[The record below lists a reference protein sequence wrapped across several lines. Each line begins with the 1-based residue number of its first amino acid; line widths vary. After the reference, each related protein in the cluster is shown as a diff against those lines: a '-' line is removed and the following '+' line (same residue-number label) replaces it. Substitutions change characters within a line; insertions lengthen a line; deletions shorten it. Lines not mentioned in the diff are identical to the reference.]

1 MLSTIRFDT
10 CTSTTSS
17 TIILRLI
24 LYDMRHEVTSITS
37 SKVVLITTAA
47 GWPTYYAVDY
57 QLQQVRK
64 LFIWSSSVSYFLLWS
79 IIRKLHTMVNVL
91 RLVCFMLFF
100 FLCCFLAVLLS
111 LQLCFASYYLFTVL
125 GFVSWRLHSL
135 CYSALACGMFW
146 LQSMF
151 LFFVLHR
158 HHLVLQLKFSLNKSS
173 LNKSSLNKSLLCR

>member
-1 MLSTIRFDT
+1 MVDPLIMQLIISCNKYESYSYGVQVYHTFSYDQSYES
-10 CTSTTSS
+10 CT
-17 TIILRLI
+17 
-24 LYDMRHEVTSITS
+24 
-37 SKVVLITTAA
+37 
-47 GWPTYYAVDY
+47 
-57 QLQQVRK
+57 
-64 LFIWSSSVSYFLLWS
+64 LWS
-79 IIRKLHTMVNVL
+79 TCYVL
-91 RLVCFMLFF
+91 FVLCCF

-173 LNKSSLNKSLLCR
+173 LNKSLLCR

>member
-1 MLSTIRFDT
+1 MEFK
-10 CTSTTSS
+10 C
-17 TIILRLI
+17 IILSLMINHTKVAHYGQR
-24 LYDMRHEVTSITS
+24 VTFS
-37 SKVVLITTAA
+37 LF
-47 GWPTYYAVDY
+47 YAV
-57 QLQQVRK
+57 
-64 LFIWSSSVSYFLLWS
+64 
-79 IIRKLHTMVNVL
+79 
-91 RLVCFMLFF
+91 FF

-173 LNKSSLNKSLLCR
+173 LNKSLLCR